1 VEWVKR
7 RAGLLL
13 GSGLVLGLGWTAA
26 VTASMPDW
34 YDPSEA
40 CRLKLGGY
48 DDPGGSAEVHTGWF
62 PPSASC
68 DFGNGPVQY
77 MSTTRSV
84 LLSVGGVLILIVL
97 VTGLVLTVR
106 RFTSAPGVTTTADGV
121 NLRRRMINQ
130 LTFGALDV
138 AVVVAVLTFCNA
150 AAIIFGGLPGGILFA
165 IATIAGLS
173 ALGVVLDRHL
183 GPLPSTTLDSR
194 RRGAV
199 AGVTVFGVIFV
210 ATALTGQLPFFRLWS
225 VPVGAIAYAA
235 VVAVQWSRQRANK
248 ASPAQ
253 YSG

>member
-1 VEWVKR
+1 MKR

-26 VTASMPDW
+26 VTLSMPDW

-40 CRLKLGGY
+40 CTRKVGGY
-48 DDPGGSAEVHTGWF
+48 ENTGGAEVHTGWF
-62 PPSASC
+62 PLSASC

-84 LLSVGGVLILIVL
+84 VLSIVGVLILIVL
-97 VTGLVLTVR
+97 VTGLVQTVK
-106 RFTSAPGVTTTADGV
+106 RFSGEPGVTTTAEGV

-138 AVVVAVLTFCNA
+138 GVVVAVLTFFNA

-165 IATIAGLS
+165 IASIAGLS

-194 RRGAV
+194 RR
-199 AGVTVFGVIFV
+199 
-210 ATALTGQLPFFRLWS
+210 
-225 VPVGAIAYAA
+225 AA
-235 VVAVQWSRQRANK
+235 VLRVVLRGPRLDRLPGGGSWRGPGSGVLRA
-248 ASPAQ
+248 AA
-253 YSG
+253 G